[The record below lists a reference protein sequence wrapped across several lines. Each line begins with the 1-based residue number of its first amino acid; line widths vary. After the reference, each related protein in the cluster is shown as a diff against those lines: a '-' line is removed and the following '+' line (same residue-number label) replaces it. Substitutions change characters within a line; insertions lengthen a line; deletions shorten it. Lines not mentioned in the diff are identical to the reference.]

1 MEIDK
6 FTGSVLIHNIQK
18 PRNIGM
24 IIRSAAAFNIKKIFL
39 ICKNQS
45 KLDVKLKNISQFF
58 NFYGN

>member
-24 IIRSAAAFNIKKIFL
+24 IIRSAAAFNIKKFFL

-45 KLDVKLKNISQFF
+45 K
-58 NFYGN
+58 